1 MRRLTYE
8 GFLEKY
14 ICELSGLN
22 TSSVSKTLKVLPDNP
37 RILEPLALYAVMTNV
52 SYNIISKNKDFMS
65 ECSMLKEHSDSYSE
79 LPGNY
84 QKLYKAYI
92 YASSKK
98 SREDDTKKLMH
109 KQIHI
114 LLNNS
119 GISTYRVSKDLQI
132 DVSNCN
138 AFIKN
143 CDCDRLSKSDVE
155 RIWRH
160 LQKIEKEKDMEYIV
174 TK

>member
-22 TSSVSKTLKVLPDNP
+22 TCSVSKTLKVLPDNP
-37 RILEPLALYAVMTNV
+37 RILEPLALYAVMTNA
-52 SYNIISKNKDFMS
+52 SYSIMSKNKDLMS
-65 ECSMLKEHSDSYSE
+65 ECSMIKEYGDSYSE

-84 QKLYKAYI
+84 RKLYKSYI
-92 YASSKK
+92 YASTKK
-98 SREDDTKKLMH
+98 SREDDTKRLMY

-119 GISTYRVSKDLQI
+119 KISTYRVSKDLEL

-143 CDCDRLSKSDVE
+143 CDCNRLSKSDVE
-155 RIWRH
+155 RIWRY
-160 LQKIEKEKDMEYIV
+160 LKRIDKDKDMEYIAN
-174 TK
+174 K